1 MSAGVLD
8 GIKVLDFGQY
18 IAGPF
23 AAMLLAEQGAD
34 VIKVER
40 PPGDPLRGEDA
51 FMVWNR
57 SKKGIT
63 LDLKKPS
70 GLKIALDLAKK
81 SDVIIENFKPGVAD
95 KLGIGYDKIKDLNP
109 RAVYCSISAF
119 GAKGTYAG
127 WQGYEQIVSTAATV
141 YTEQGLATHPLYVVL
156 PLASLYTAVDAAFD
170 IVTGLCVRE
179 TTGRG
184 QKIEASLFRSILS
197 TFRQFNVD
205 FEGMFRAPWGPTGPM
220 PLYRPYQCK
229 DGKWLFTALGNFKF
243 FTQFALQMGHDEWLT
258 DPLFEG
264 APFLIF
270 PPRNAQVMALLKPI
284 YKTKNRDEWLEQLGS
299 QGIPVAPVQSVDD
312 FMNYQQVIA
321 NGMLQTVKE
330 PKKGNVKEMGIPVDV
345 TGCPGKIKGPSPQPG
360 QHTREVLRELG
371 YSAQDIKRLKQEQA
385 IKVAPRRK

>member
-1 MSAGVLD
+1 MSEGVLN
-8 GIKVLDFGQY
+8 GIRVLDFGQY

-40 PPGDPLRGEDA
+40 PNGDPMRGEDA

-63 LDLKKPS
+63 LDLKKPG

-81 SDVIIENFKPGVAD
+81 ADVIIENFKPGVAD
-95 KLGIGYDKIKDLNP
+95 KLGIGYDKIKELNP

-119 GAKGTYAG
+119 GTRGPYAG
-127 WQGYEQIVSTAATV
+127 WQGYEQVVSTAATV

-179 TTGRG
+179 TTGKG

-243 FTQFALQMGHDEWLT
+243 FTQFALEMGHDEWLT

-284 YKTKNRDEWLEQLGS
+284 YKTKNRDEWLERLGS
-299 QGIPVAPVQSVDD
+299 QGLPVAPVQNVDD
-312 FMNYQQVIA
+312 FMNYEQVIA
-321 NGMLQTVKE
+321 NGMVQTVKE

-360 QHTREVLRELG
+360 QHTREVLKELG

>member
-1 MSAGVLD
+1 MSAGVLNN
-8 GIKVLDFGQY
+8 IRVLDFGQY

-40 PPGDPLRGEDA
+40 PSGDPMRGEDA

-63 LDLKKPS
+63 LDLKKTE

-81 SDVIIENFKPGVAD
+81 ADVIIENFKPGVAD
-95 KLGIGYDKIKDLNP
+95 RLGIGYDKIKELNP
-109 RAVYCSISAF
+109 RAVYCSISGF
-119 GAKGTYAG
+119 GPKGPYAG
-127 WQGYEQIVSTAATV
+127 WPGYEQIVSTVGTV
-141 YTEQGLATHPLYVVL
+141 YNEQGLATHPLYVVL
-156 PLASLYTAVDAAFD
+156 PLASLYAAVDAAFF
-170 IVTGLCVRE
+170 IVAGLCVRE
-179 TTGRG
+179 KTGRG

-197 TFRQFNVD
+197 SFRQHNVD
-205 FEGMFRAPWGPTGPM
+205 FEGMFRAPWGPTGPL

-229 DGKWLFTALGNFKF
+229 DGKWLFTGLGNPKF
-243 FTQFALQMGHDEWLT
+243 FMQFAVELGHDEWLT

-270 PPRNAQVMALLKPI
+270 PPRNAQVMSMIKPI
-284 YKTKNRDEWLEQLGS
+284 YKTKTRDEWLEQFRS
-299 QGIPVAPVQSVDD
+299 VGIPVAPVQNIDD
-312 FMNYQQVIA
+312 FMAYDQVIA
-321 NGMLQTVKE
+321 SGMLQTVKE

-360 QHTREVLRELG
+360 QHTREILKELG
-371 YSAQDIKRLKQEQA
+371 YSAQEIKRLKQGNV
-385 IKVAPRRK
+385 IKLAPRRK

>member
-40 PPGDPLRGEDA
+40 PAGDPLRGEDA

-63 LDLKKPS
+63 LDLKKPA

-95 KLGIGYDKIKDLNP
+95 RLGIGYDKIKELNP

-119 GAKGTYAG
+119 GAKGPYAG
-127 WQGYEQIVSTAATV
+127 WSGYEQIVSTAATV

-179 TTGRG
+179 TTGKG

-243 FTQFALQMGHDEWLT
+243 FTQFALEMGHDEWLT

-299 QGIPVAPVQSVDD
+299 QGIPVAPVQNVDD

-330 PKKGNVKEMGIPVDV
+330 PKKGNVREMGIPVDV

-360 QHTREVLRELG
+360 QHTREILKELG
-371 YSAQDIKRLKQEQA
+371 YSAQEIKRLKQEQA

>member
-1 MSAGVLD
+1 MSQGALT
-8 GIKVLDFGQY
+8 GIRVLDFGQY

-23 AAMLLAEQGAD
+23 AATLLAEQGAD

-40 PPGDPLRGEDA
+40 PGGDPMRGQDG

-63 LDLKKPS
+63 LDLKKPG
-70 GLKIALDLAKK
+70 GLKVALDLAKK
-81 SDVIIENFKPGVAD
+81 ADVVIENFKPGVAD
-95 KLGIGYDKIKDLNP
+95 KLGIGYDKIKELNP
-109 RAVYCSISAF
+109 RAVYCSISGF
-119 GAKGTYAG
+119 GSKGPYAN
-127 WQGYEQIVSTAATV
+127 WSGYEQIVSTAATV

-156 PLASLYTAVDAAFD
+156 PLASLYTAVDAAFS

-184 QKIEASLFRSILS
+184 QKIEMSLFRSILS

-229 DGKWLFTALGNFKF
+229 DGKWLFTGLGNFKF
-243 FTQFALQMGHDEWLT
+243 FTAFALEMGHDEWLT

-270 PPRNAQVMALLKPI
+270 PPRNAQVMSMLKPI
-284 YKTKNRDEWLEQLGS
+284 YKSKKRDEWLEQLGA
-299 QGIPVAPVQSVDD
+299 QELPVAPVQNVDD
-312 FMNYQQVIA
+312 FMAYKQVIA
-321 NGMLQTVKE
+321 NDMVQTVKE
-330 PKKGNVKEMGIPVDV
+330 PRLGNVKQMGVPVELAD
-345 TGCPGKIKGPSPQPG
+345 TPGKIQGPSPQQG
-360 QHTREVLRELG
+360 QHTRQVLRELG
-371 YSAQDIKRLKQEQA
+371 YSALDIKLLKQEKA
-385 IKVAPRRK
+385 IKLAPRRK